1 MRFSRTSK
9 ALGMMAIAALA
20 LTGCGAG
27 GGTTSGSSSTA
38 GNTSKVILA
47 DGSEPQRPLMPA
59 DTNEVGGGK
68 VIDMIF
74 AGLVSYDPSGKPVN
88 ELAESIEGKDGQNFT
103 IKVKTGQKFTNGEAI
118 TAKSFV
124 DSWNF
129 GAAAKNAQLSGGFF
143 ESIKGYDEASAEGST
158 VETMSGLKVVDD
170 QTFTV
175 ELKQPESDWPLRLGY
190 TAFVPVPSGALADP
204 KGFGEKPVGN
214 GPYKLAEGG
223 WQHNVQIQL
232 VPNPDYNGP
241 RKAKNAGVTFKIFQN
256 DDAAYQDLLSN
267 NLDILQTI
275 PTSALKNFKS
285 DLGERTINKPYAG
298 NQTIAIPE
306 YLPEWS
312 GEAGKLRRQA
322 ISMAINREEIT
333 KVIFSGARQPAKDFT
348 APVLDGYSDSIPG
361 AENLKFD
368 AAKAKE
374 AWTKADGIQKWDAE
388 KTFTIA
394 YNADKGGHKAWV
406 EAVVNQLKNT
416 LGIKV
421 EGKPYATF
429 KEARNEATAKTL
441 TGSIRAGWQAD
452 YPSLYN
458 FLGPIYKTG
467 AGSNDASYANP
478 TFDKAISD
486 GLNAP
491 SVADGNKAMNKA
503 QEILLQD
510 LPAIPL
516 WYQVAQGGWSDK
528 VTNVDYGWDGVPL
541 YYNITGK

>member
-20 LTGCGAG
+20 LTGCG
-27 GGTTSGSSSTA
+27 GGTTDA
-38 GNTSKVILA
+38 GTTGGDASKVIFA
-47 DGSEPQRPLMPA
+47 DGSEPARPLIPT

-68 VIDMIF
+68 VIDMTF

-103 IKVKTGQKFTNGEAI
+103 IKLKKDQKFTNGEAI
-118 TAKSFV
+118 TAQTFV

-129 GAAAKNAQLSGGFF
+129 GAAAKNAQLSAGFF

-170 QTFTV
+170 LTFTV
-175 ELKQPESDWPLRLGY
+175 ELSQPESDWPLRLGY
-190 TAFVPVPSGALADP
+190 TAFVPMPSGALADP
-204 KGFGEKPVGN
+204 KTFGETPVGN
-214 GPYKLAEGG
+214 GPYMLAEGG

-241 RKAKNAGVTFKIFQN
+241 RKAQNGGVTFKIYQN
-256 DDAAYQDLLSN
+256 DDAAYQDLLGN
-267 NLDILQTI
+267 NLDVLQTI
-275 PTSALKNFKS
+275 PTNALLNFES
-285 DLGERTINKPYAG
+285 DLGDRTISKPYAG
-298 NQTIAIPE
+298 NQTISIPT
-306 YLPEWS
+306 YLPEWD

-322 ISMAINREEIT
+322 LSMAINREEIT
-333 KVIFSGARQPAKDFT
+333 SVIFNGARQPAKEFT
-348 APVLDGYSDSIPG
+348 APVLDGYNASIPG
-361 AENLKFD
+361 SENLEFNPE
-368 AAKAKE
+368 KAKE
-374 AWTKADGIQKWDAE
+374 TWAKADAIEKWDAD

-406 EAVVNQLKNT
+406 EALVNQVKNT
-416 LGIKV
+416 LGIKI

-429 KEARNEATAKTL
+429 KEVRTEATSGTL
-441 TGSIRAGWQAD
+441 TGGIRAGWQAD

-458 FLGPIYKTG
+458 FLGPIYKAG
-467 AGSNDASYANP
+467 AGSNDSRYDNPAFEKTISEGLKAS
-478 TFDKAISD
+478 
-486 GLNAP
+486 
-491 SVADGNKAMNKA
+491 SVEEGNKAMNEA

-541 YYNITGK
+541 YYAITGK

>member
-9 ALGMMAIAALA
+9 ALGMAAIAALA

-27 GGTTSGSSSTA
+27 GPAAGGGST
-38 GNTSKVILA
+38 GGDTSKVILV

-68 VIDMIF
+68 VMQMMF

-88 ELAESIEGKDGQNFT
+88 EVAESIEGKDGQNFT
-103 IKVKTGQKFTNGEAI
+103 IKVKKDQKFTNGEAI
-118 TAKSFV
+118 TAKTFV

-129 GAAAKNAQLSGGFF
+129 GAAAKNAQLSGSFF
-143 ESIKGYDEASAEGST
+143 ESIKGYDGASAEGST

-175 ELKQPESDWPLRLGY
+175 ALKQPESDWPLRLGY
-190 TAFVPVPSGALADP
+190 TAFVPVPSGALKDP
-204 KGFGEKPVGN
+204 KAFGEKPVGN
-214 GPYKLAEGG
+214 GPYKMADGG

-241 RKAKNAGVTFKIFQN
+241 RKPKNAGVTFKIFQN

-267 NLDILQTI
+267 NLDVLQVI

-285 DLGERTINKPYAG
+285 DLGDRTINKPYAG

-322 ISMAINREEIT
+322 ISMAINRDEIT
-333 KVIFSGARQPAKDFT
+333 KVIFSSARQPAKDFT
-348 APVLDGYSDSIPG
+348 APVLDGYSGSIPG
-361 AENLKFD
+361 SENLVFD
-368 AAKAKE
+368 AAKAKD
-374 AWTKADGIQKWDAE
+374 AWAKADAIQKWDAD

-429 KEARNEATAKTL
+429 KESRDDATAKTL
-441 TGSIRAGWQAD
+441 TGAIRAGWQAD

-478 TFDKAISD
+478 VFDKAIAD
-486 GLNAP
+486 GLNAS
-491 SVADGNKAMNKA
+491 SVSDGNKAMNKA
-503 QEILLQD
+503 QEILLTD

-541 YYNITGK
+541 YYDITGK

>member
-1 MRFSRTSK
+1 MRFTRTSK
-9 ALGMMAIAALA
+9 ALGIMAVAALA
-20 LTGCGAG
+20 LSGCGAG
-27 GGTTSGSSSTA
+27 GSNDAGGTTG
-38 GNTSKVILA
+38 GDTSRVIIA

-88 ELAESIEGKDGQNFT
+88 ELAESIEASDGQNYT
-103 IKVKTGQKFTNGEAI
+103 IKIKSGEKFTNGEAI
-118 TAKSFV
+118 TAQTFV

-158 VETMSGLKVVDD
+158 VDTMSGLKVVDD
-170 QTFTV
+170 TTFTV
-175 ELKQPESDWPLRLGY
+175 ELNQPESDWPLRLGY
-190 TAFVPVPSGALADP
+190 TAFSPVPSGALADP
-204 KGFGEKPVGN
+204 KGFGETPVGN
-214 GPYKLAEGG
+214 GPYKLADGG

-232 VPNPDYNGP
+232 VPNPDYDGP
-241 RKAKNAGVTFKIFQN
+241 RKAENGGVTFKIFQN
-256 DDAAYQDLLSN
+256 DDTAYQDLLSDS
-267 NLDILQTI
+267 LDVLQTI
-275 PTSALKNFKS
+275 PTSALSNFES
-285 DLGERTINKPYAG
+285 DLGDRTISKPYAG

-322 ISMAINREEIT
+322 ISMAINRDEIT
-333 KVIFSGARQPAKDFT
+333 KVIFNGARQPAKDFT

-361 AENLKFD
+361 SENLEFNET
-368 AAKAKE
+368 KAKE
-374 AWTKADGIQKWDAE
+374 LWAEADGMQKWDPNT
-388 KTFTIA
+388 TFSIA
-394 YNADKGGHKAWV
+394 YNADKGGHQVWV

-416 LGIKV
+416 LGIKA
-421 EGKPYATF
+421 EGKPYPTF
-429 KEARNEATAKTL
+429 KEVRQDATAGTL
-441 TGSIRAGWQAD
+441 TGAIRAGWQAD

-467 AGSNDASYANP
+467 AGSNDARYANP
-478 TFDKAISD
+478 EFDKAITE
-486 GLNAP
+486 GLAAA
-491 SVADGNKAMNKA
+491 SVSEGNDAMNKA
-503 QEILLQD
+503 QETLLTD

-516 WYQVAQGGWSDK
+516 WYQVAQGGWSNN

-541 YYNITGK
+541 YYQITGK

>member
-9 ALGMMAIAALA
+9 ALGMVAIAALA
-20 LTGCGAG
+20 LTGCGA
-27 GGTTSGSSSTA
+27 SGSAAGSGST
-38 GNTSKVILA
+38 GGDTSRVILA

-74 AGLVSYDPSGKPVN
+74 AGLVSYDASGKAVN
-88 ELAESIEGKDGQNFT
+88 ELADSIEGKDGQHFT
-103 IKVKTGQKFTNGEAI
+103 IKVKKGEKFTNGEAI
-118 TAKSFV
+118 TAKTFV

-143 ESIKGYDEASAEGST
+143 ESIKGYDETSKEGST
-158 VETMSGLKVVDD
+158 VTTMSGLKVVDD

-190 TAFVPVPSGALADP
+190 TAFVPVPSGALKDP

-214 GPYKLAEGG
+214 GPYKLADGG

-241 RKAKNAGVTFKIFQN
+241 RKAKNAGVTFKIYQN

-275 PTSALKNFKS
+275 PTSQLKNFKS
-285 DLGERTINKPYAG
+285 DLGDRTINKPYAG

-322 ISMAINREEIT
+322 ISMAINRDEIT
-333 KVIFSGARQPAKDFT
+333 KVIFNGARQPAKDFT

-361 AENLKFD
+361 AENLTFNADK
-368 AAKAKE
+368 AKA
-374 AWTKADGIQKWDAE
+374 AWAKADSIKKWDSNE
-388 KTFTIA
+388 TFTIA

-429 KEARNEATAKTL
+429 KEARNDATAKTL

-478 TFDKAISD
+478 TFDKAVSD
-486 GLNAP
+486 GLNA
-491 SVADGNKAMNKA
+491 STVSDGNKAMNKA
-503 QEILLQD
+503 QEILLTD

-528 VTNVDYGWDGVPL
+528 VSNVDYGWDGVPL
-541 YYNITGK
+541 YYEVTGK

>member
-9 ALGMMAIAALA
+9 ALGMVAIAALA
-20 LTGCGAG
+20 LTGCGGSTTAG
-27 GGTTSGSSSTA
+27 GGTTG
-38 GNTSKVILA
+38 GDTSKVIMA

-103 IKVKTGQKFTNGEAI
+103 IKIKKDQKFTNGEAI

-143 ESIKGYDEASAEGST
+143 ESIEGYDEASAEGST

-175 ELKQPESDWPLRLGY
+175 ALKQPESDWPLRLGY

-214 GPYKLAEGG
+214 GPYKLADGG

-241 RKAKNAGVTFKIFQN
+241 RKAKNAGVTFKIYQN
-256 DDAAYQDLLSN
+256 DDAAYQDLLGN

-275 PTSALKNFKS
+275 PTSALLNFKS
-285 DLGERTINKPYAG
+285 DLGDRTINKPYAG

-333 KVIFSGARQPAKDFT
+333 KVIFNEARQPAKDFT

-361 AENLKFD
+361 SDVLKFD
-368 AAKAKE
+368 ANKAKE
-374 AWTKADGIQKWDAE
+374 TWAKADAIQKWDANQ
-388 KTFTIA
+388 TFTIA

-406 EAVVNQLKNT
+406 EALVNQVKNT
-416 LGIKV
+416 LGIKI

-429 KEARNEATAKTL
+429 KEVRNDATAGTL
-441 TGSIRAGWQAD
+441 TGAIRAGWQAD

-467 AGSNDASYANP
+467 AGSNDARYNN
-478 TFDKAISD
+478 TEFDQAISD
-486 GLNAP
+486 GLKSAT
-491 SVADGNKAMNKA
+491 VADGNKAMNKA

-541 YYNITGK
+541 YYAITGK

>member
-1 MRFSRTSK
+1 
-9 ALGMMAIAALA
+9 
-20 LTGCGAG
+20 
-27 GGTTSGSSSTA
+27 
-38 GNTSKVILA
+38 
-47 DGSEPQRPLMPA
+47 
-59 DTNEVGGGK
+59 
-68 VIDMIF
+68 
-74 AGLVSYDPSGKPVN
+74 
-88 ELAESIEGKDGQNFT
+88 
-103 IKVKTGQKFTNGEAI
+103 
-118 TAKSFV
+118 
-124 DSWNF
+124 
-129 GAAAKNAQLSGGFF
+129 
-143 ESIKGYDEASAEGST
+143 
-158 VETMSGLKVVDD
+158 MSGLKVVDD

-190 TAFVPVPSGALADP
+190 TAFVPVPSGALKDP

-214 GPYKLAEGG
+214 GPYKLADGG

-241 RKAKNAGVTFKIFQN
+241 RKAKNAGVTFKIYQN
-256 DDAAYQDLLSN
+256 DDSAYQDLMSN

-285 DLGERTINKPYAG
+285 DLGDRTINKPYAG

-333 KVIFSGARQPAKDFT
+333 KVIFNGARQPAKDFT

-361 AENLKFD
+361 AENLTFNAD
-368 AAKAKE
+368 KAKE
-374 AWTKADGIQKWDAE
+374 AWAKADAIQKWDAN

-429 KEARNEATAKTL
+429 KEARNDATAKTL

-486 GLNAP
+486 GLNAA
-491 SVADGNKAMNKA
+491 SVSDGNKAMNKA
-503 QEILLQD
+503 QEILLTD

-541 YYNITGK
+541 YYNVTGK

>member
-9 ALGMMAIAALA
+9 ALGMVAIAALA
-20 LTGCGAG
+20 LTGCGA
-27 GGTTSGSSSTA
+27 SGSATGSGST
-38 GNTSKVILA
+38 GGDTTKVIFA

-88 ELAESIEGKDGQNFT
+88 ELAESIEGKDGQHFT
-103 IKVKTGQKFTNGEAI
+103 IKVKKDQKFTNGEAI
-118 TAKSFV
+118 TAKTFV

-143 ESIKGYDEASAEGST
+143 ESIKGYDEASKEGST
-158 VETMSGLKVVDD
+158 VTTMSGLKVVDD

-190 TAFVPVPSGALADP
+190 TAFVPVPSGALKDP

-214 GPYKLAEGG
+214 GPYKLADGG

-256 DDAAYQDLLSN
+256 DDSAYQALMSN
-267 NLDILQTI
+267 DLDILQTI
-275 PTSALKNFKS
+275 PTSQLKNFKS
-285 DLGERTINKPYAG
+285 DLGDRTINKPYAG

-322 ISMAINREEIT
+322 ISMAINRDEIT
-333 KVIFSGARQPAKDFT
+333 KVIFNGARQPAKDFT
-348 APVLDGYSDSIPG
+348 APVLDGYSDAIPG
-361 AENLKFD
+361 SDNLKFD
-368 AAKAKE
+368 ATKAKE
-374 AWTKADGIQKWDAE
+374 AWAKADAIKKWDSNE
-388 KTFTIA
+388 TFTIA

-429 KEARNEATAKTL
+429 KEARNDATAKTL

-467 AGSNDASYANP
+467 AGSNDAGYANP
-478 TFDKAISD
+478 TFDKAVSD
-486 GLNAP
+486 GLNAS
-491 SVADGNKAMNKA
+491 SVSDGNKAMNKA
-503 QEILLQD
+503 QEILLTD

-528 VTNVDYGWDGVPL
+528 VSNVDYGWDGVPL
-541 YYNITGK
+541 YYNVTGK

>member
-9 ALGMMAIAALA
+9 ALGMVAIAALA
-20 LTGCGAG
+20 LTGCGA
-27 GGTTSGSSSTA
+27 SGSAAGSGST
-38 GNTSKVILA
+38 GGDTSKVILA

-74 AGLVSYDPSGKPVN
+74 AGLVSYDASGKAVN
-88 ELAESIEGKDGQNFT
+88 ELADSIEGKDGQHFT
-103 IKVKTGQKFTNGEAI
+103 IKVKKGEKFTNGEAI
-118 TAKSFV
+118 TAKTFV

-143 ESIKGYDEASAEGST
+143 ESIKGYDETSKEGST
-158 VETMSGLKVVDD
+158 VTTMSGLKVVDD

-190 TAFVPVPSGALADP
+190 TAFVPVPSGALKDP

-214 GPYKLAEGG
+214 GPYKLADGG

-241 RKAKNAGVTFKIFQN
+241 RKAKNAGVTFKIYQN

-275 PTSALKNFKS
+275 PTSQLKNFKS
-285 DLGERTINKPYAG
+285 DLGDRTINKPYAG

-322 ISMAINREEIT
+322 ISMAINRDEIT
-333 KVIFSGARQPAKDFT
+333 KVIFNGARQPAKDFT

-361 AENLKFD
+361 AENLTFNADK
-368 AAKAKE
+368 AKA
-374 AWTKADGIQKWDAE
+374 AWAKADSIKKWDSNE
-388 KTFTIA
+388 TFTIA

-429 KEARNEATAKTL
+429 KEARNDATAKTL

-478 TFDKAISD
+478 TFDKAVSD
-486 GLNAP
+486 GLNA
-491 SVADGNKAMNKA
+491 STVSDGNKAMNKA
-503 QEILLQD
+503 QEILLTD

-528 VTNVDYGWDGVPL
+528 VSNVDYGWDGVPL
-541 YYNITGK
+541 YYEVTGK

>member
-1 MRFSRTSK
+1 MRLSRTSK
-9 ALGMMAIAALA
+9 ALGMFAVASIA
-20 LTGCGAG
+20 LTACG
-27 GGTTSGSSSTA
+27 TSSTPGADSSAA
-38 GNTSKVILA
+38 GDKSKVIIA
-47 DGSEPQRPLMPA
+47 DGSEPQNPLMPA
-59 DTNEVGGGK
+59 NTNEVGGGK

-74 AGLVSYDPSGKPVN
+74 AGLVSYDANGKPVN
-88 ELAESIEGKDGQNFT
+88 ELAESIEGKDGQHFT
-103 IKVKTGQKFTNGEAI
+103 IKIKKDQKFTNGEAI

-129 GAAAKNAQLSGGFF
+129 GAAAKNAQLSATFF
-143 ESIKGYDEASAEGST
+143 ESIKGYDETSAEGSKID
-158 VETMSGLKVVDD
+158 TMSGLKVVDD

-190 TAFVPVPSGALADP
+190 TAFVPVPAEALKDP
-204 KGFGEKPVGN
+204 KTYGEKPVGN
-214 GPYKLAEGG
+214 GPYKLADGG

-241 RKAKNAGVTFKIFQN
+241 RKAQNAGVTFKIYQN
-256 DDAAYQDLLSN
+256 DDAAYQDLISN
-267 NLDILQTI
+267 NLDVLQTI
-275 PTSALKNFKS
+275 PTSGLKNFKT
-285 DLGERTINKPYAG
+285 DLPGRFIEKSYAG

-322 ISMAINREEIT
+322 LSMAINRDEIT
-333 KVIFSGARQPAKDFT
+333 KVIFNGARQPAKDFT
-348 APVLDGYSDSIPG
+348 APVLSGYSDSIPG
-361 AENLKFD
+361 SDNLKFNAD
-368 AAKAKE
+368 KAKE
-374 AWTKADGIQKWDAE
+374 LWAKADAISKWDAN

-394 YNADKGGHKAWV
+394 YNADKGGHKTWV
-406 EAVVNQLKNT
+406 EAVVNQIKAT

-429 KEARNEATAKTL
+429 KEARADATAKTL
-441 TGSIRAGWQAD
+441 TGGIRAGWQAD

-467 AGSNDASYANP
+467 AGSNDANYANP

-486 GLNAP
+486 GLTAAT
-491 SVADGNKAMNKA
+491 VEDGNKAMNKA
-503 QEILLQD
+503 QEILLND

-516 WYQVAQGGWSDK
+516 WYQVAQGGWSEK
-528 VTNVDYGWDGVPL
+528 VSHVDYGWDGVPL
-541 YYNITGK
+541 YYAITGK

>member
-9 ALGMMAIAALA
+9 ALGMVAIAALA
-20 LTGCGAG
+20 LTGCGA
-27 GGTTSGSSSTA
+27 SGSATGSGST
-38 GNTSKVILA
+38 GGDTSKVILA

-88 ELAESIEGKDGQNFT
+88 ELAESIEGKDGQHFT
-103 IKVKTGQKFTNGEAI
+103 IKVKKDQKFTNGEAI
-118 TAKSFV
+118 TAKTFV

-190 TAFVPVPSGALADP
+190 TAFVPVPSGALKDP

-214 GPYKLAEGG
+214 GPYKLADGG

-241 RKAKNAGVTFKIFQN
+241 RKAKNAGVTFKIYQN

-267 NLDILQTI
+267 NLDVLQTI

-285 DLGERTINKPYAG
+285 DLGDRTINKPYAG

-322 ISMAINREEIT
+322 ISMAINRDEIT
-333 KVIFSGARQPAKDFT
+333 KVIFNGARQPAKDFT

-374 AWTKADGIQKWDAE
+374 AWAKADAIQKWDAN

-429 KEARNEATAKTL
+429 KEARNDATAKTL

-467 AGSNDASYANP
+467 AGSNDANYANP
-478 TFDKAISD
+478 TFDKAVSD
-486 GLNAP
+486 GLNAS
-491 SVADGNKAMNKA
+491 SVSDGNKAMNKA
-503 QEILLQD
+503 QEILLTG
-510 LPAIPL
+510 PAGHPPVVPGRPGRL
-516 WYQVAQGGWSDK
+516 ERQGHQR
-528 VTNVDYGWDGVPL
+528 
-541 YYNITGK
+541 

>member
-9 ALGMMAIAALA
+9 ALSIAAVAALA
-20 LTGCGAG
+20 LTACG
-27 GGTTSGSSSTA
+27 GGADSGSTSSA
-38 GNTSKVILA
+38 GDSSKVIIA

-68 VIDMIF
+68 VLDLTF
-74 AGLVSYDPSGKPVN
+74 AGLISYDPNGKPVN
-88 ELAESIEGKDGQNFT
+88 ELAESIEAQDGKNFT
-103 IKVKTGQKFTNGEAI
+103 IKIKDGQKFTNGEAI
-118 TAKSFV
+118 TAKTFV
-124 DSWNF
+124 DAWNF

-143 ESIKGYDEASAEGST
+143 ESIAGYDEASAEGST

-170 QTFTV
+170 HTFTV
-175 ELKQPESDWPLRLGY
+175 ELNQAESDWPLRLGY
-190 TAFVPVPSGALADP
+190 SAFLPVPSGALADP

-214 GPYKLAEGG
+214 GPYMLAEGG

-232 VPNPDYNGP
+232 IPNPEYQGP

-256 DDAAYQDLLSN
+256 DDAAYQDLLAN
-267 NLDILQTI
+267 NLDSLQVI

-285 DLGERTINKPYAG
+285 DLGERTIEKPYAG

-322 ISMAINREEIT
+322 ISMALNREEIT
-333 KVIFSGARQPAKDFT
+333 TVIFNGARKPAKEFT
-348 APVLDGYSDSIPG
+348 APVLDGYSESIPG
-361 AENLKFD
+361 AENLNFD
-368 AAKAKE
+368 AAKAKDL
-374 AWTKADGIQKWDAE
+374 WNQADALQKWDANS
-388 KTFTIA
+388 TFTIA

-406 EAVVNQLKNT
+406 EAVVNQLKNN
-416 LGIKV
+416 LGIKA

-429 KEARNEATAKTL
+429 KELRNDATAKTL
-441 TGSIRAGWQAD
+441 TGSVRSGWQGD

-458 FLGPIYKTG
+458 FLGPVYKTG
-467 AGSNDASYANP
+467 AGSNDAQYENP
-478 TFDKAISD
+478 VFDQAISD
-486 GLNAP
+486 GLNAA
-491 SVADGNKAMNKA
+491 SVSEGNTAMNKA

>member
-9 ALGMMAIAALA
+9 ALGVAAIVALA
-20 LTGCGAG
+20 MTGCSG
-27 GGTTSGSSSTA
+27 GSGTSNSSSA
-38 GNTSKVILA
+38 GDPNKVIIA

-59 DTNEVGGGK
+59 DINEVGGGK
-68 VIDMIF
+68 VATLIF
-74 AGLVSYDPSGKPVN
+74 SGLVSYDPSGKPVN
-88 ELAESIEGKDGQNFT
+88 ELAESIEAPDAQNFT
-103 IKVKTGQKFTNGEAI
+103 IKIKKDQKFTNGDPI
-118 TAKSFV
+118 TAKTFV
-124 DSWNF
+124 DSWNY
-129 GAAAKNAQLSGGFF
+129 GAAAKNAQLSATFF

-158 VETMSGLKVVDD
+158 VDTMSGLKVVDD
-170 QTFTV
+170 TTFTV

-190 TAFVPVPSGALADP
+190 TAFMPVPAAALADP
-204 KGFGEKPVGN
+204 KTYGEKPVGN
-214 GPYKLAEGG
+214 GPYKMAENG

-241 RKAKNAGVTFKIFQN
+241 RKAKNGGVTFKIFQN
-256 DDAAYQDLLSN
+256 DDAAYQDLLGN

-275 PTSALKNFKS
+275 PTSALANFKS
-285 DLGERTINKPYAG
+285 DLGDRFIEKPYAG

-333 KVIFSGARQPAKDFT
+333 QVIFSGGRQPAKDFT

-361 AENLKFD
+361 SDNLKFD
-368 AAKAKE
+368 ATKAKDLWAKAD
-374 AWTKADGIQKWDAE
+374 AIQKWDPN
-388 KTFTIA
+388 TVFTVA

-406 EAVVNQLKNT
+406 EAMTNQLKNN
-416 LGIKV
+416 LGIKA
-421 EGKPYATF
+421 EGLPFATF
-429 KEARNEATAKTL
+429 KEARDLATSGKL
-441 TGSIRAGWQAD
+441 TGAIRAGWQAD

-467 AGSNDASYANP
+467 AGSNDARYNNAE
-478 TFDKAISD
+478 FDKAISD
-486 GLNAP
+486 GLSAS
-491 SVADGNKAMNKA
+491 SVSEGNKAMNKA
-503 QEILLQD
+503 QELLLQD

-516 WYQVAQGGWSDK
+516 WYQVAQGGWSDG

>member
-9 ALGMMAIAALA
+9 ALGMVAIAALA
-20 LTGCGAG
+20 LTGCGA
-27 GGTTSGSSSTA
+27 SGSATGSGST
-38 GNTSKVILA
+38 GGDTSKVILA

-88 ELAESIEGKDGQNFT
+88 ELAESIEGKDGQHFT
-103 IKVKTGQKFTNGEAI
+103 IKVKKGQKFTNGEAI

-190 TAFVPVPSGALADP
+190 TAFVPVPSGALKDP

-214 GPYKLAEGG
+214 GPYKLADGG

-241 RKAKNAGVTFKIFQN
+241 RKAKNAGVTFKIYQN
-256 DDAAYQDLLSN
+256 DDSAYQDLMSN

-285 DLGERTINKPYAG
+285 DLGDRTINKPYAG

-333 KVIFSGARQPAKDFT
+333 KVIFNGARQPAKDFT

-361 AENLKFD
+361 AENLTFNAD
-368 AAKAKE
+368 KAKE
-374 AWTKADGIQKWDAE
+374 AWAKADAIQKWDAN

-429 KEARNEATAKTL
+429 KEARNDATAKTL

-486 GLNAP
+486 GLNAA
-491 SVADGNKAMNKA
+491 SVSDGNKAMNKA
-503 QEILLQD
+503 QEILLTD

-528 VTNVDYGWDGVPL
+528 VANVDYGWDGVPL
-541 YYNITGK
+541 YYNVTGK

>member
-20 LTGCGAG
+20 LTGCG
-27 GGTTSGSSSTA
+27 GGTTDA
-38 GNTSKVILA
+38 GGTTGGDASKVIFA
-47 DGSEPQRPLMPA
+47 DGSEPARPLMPT

-68 VIDMIF
+68 VIDMTF

-103 IKVKTGQKFTNGEAI
+103 IKLKKDQKFTNGEAI
-118 TAKSFV
+118 TAQTFV

-129 GAAAKNAQLSGGFF
+129 GAAAKNAQLSAGFF

-170 QTFTV
+170 LTFTV
-175 ELKQPESDWPLRLGY
+175 ELSQPESDWPLRLGY
-190 TAFVPVPSGALADP
+190 TAFVPVPSGAIADP
-204 KGFGEKPVGN
+204 KAFGEKPVGN
-214 GPYKLAEGG
+214 GPYMLAEGG

-241 RKAKNAGVTFKIFQN
+241 RKAQNAGVTFKIYQN
-256 DDAAYQDLLSN
+256 DDSAYQDLLGN
-267 NLDILQTI
+267 NLDVLQTI
-275 PTSALKNFKS
+275 PTNALLNFES
-285 DLGERTINKPYAG
+285 DLGDRTISKPYAG
-298 NQTIAIPE
+298 NQTISIPE

-322 ISMAINREEIT
+322 LSMAINREEIT
-333 KVIFSGARQPAKDFT
+333 SVIFNGARQPAKEFT
-348 APVLDGYSDSIPG
+348 APVLDGYNASIPG
-361 AENLKFD
+361 SENLEFN
-368 AAKAKE
+368 AEKAKE
-374 AWTKADGIQKWDAE
+374 TWAKADAIEKWDAD

-406 EAVVNQLKNT
+406 EALVNQVKNN
-416 LGIKV
+416 LGIKI

-429 KEARNEATAKTL
+429 KEVRTEATAGTL
-441 TGSIRAGWQAD
+441 TGAIRAGWQAD

-458 FLGPIYKTG
+458 FLGPIYKAG
-467 AGSNDASYANP
+467 AGSNDSRYNNP
-478 TFDKAISD
+478 TFEKTISEGLKAS
-486 GLNAP
+486 
-491 SVADGNKAMNKA
+491 SVEEGNKAMNEA

-541 YYNITGK
+541 YYAITGK

>member
-1 MRFSRTSK
+1 MRFTRTSK
-9 ALGMMAIAALA
+9 ALGMVAIAALA

-27 GGTTSGSSSTA
+27 GSTGGSGST
-38 GNTSKVILA
+38 GGDTSKVILV

-68 VIDMIF
+68 VIQMMF

-88 ELAESIEGKDGQNFT
+88 ELAESIEGTDGQNFT
-103 IKVKTGQKFTNGEAI
+103 IKLKKDQKFTNGELI
-118 TAKSFV
+118 TAKTFV

-129 GAAAKNAQLSGGFF
+129 GAAAKNAQLSGSFF

-158 VETMSGLKVVDD
+158 VETMSGLTVVDD

-175 ELKQPESDWPLRLGY
+175 ELNQPESDWPLRLGY
-190 TAFVPVPSGALADP
+190 SAFVPVPSGALADP

-214 GPYKLAEGG
+214 GPYKMADGG

-256 DDAAYQDLLSN
+256 DEAAYQDLLSS
-267 NLDILQTI
+267 NLDVLQTI

-285 DLGERTINKPYAG
+285 DLGDRTINKPYAG

-322 ISMAINREEIT
+322 ISMAINRQEIT
-333 KVIFSGARQPAKDFT
+333 QVIFSGARQPAKDFT

-361 AENLKFD
+361 SENLKFD

-374 AWTKADGIQKWDAE
+374 AWAKADAIQKWDAS
-388 KTFTIA
+388 KTFDIA

-429 KEARNEATAKTL
+429 KEARDEATAKTL
-441 TGSIRAGWQAD
+441 TGAIRSGWQAD

-467 AGSNDASYANP
+467 AGSNDADYANP

-486 GLNAP
+486 GLNAS
-491 SVADGNKAMNKA
+491 SVSEGNNAMNKA
-503 QEILLQD
+503 QEILLED

-541 YYNITGK
+541 YYDITGK